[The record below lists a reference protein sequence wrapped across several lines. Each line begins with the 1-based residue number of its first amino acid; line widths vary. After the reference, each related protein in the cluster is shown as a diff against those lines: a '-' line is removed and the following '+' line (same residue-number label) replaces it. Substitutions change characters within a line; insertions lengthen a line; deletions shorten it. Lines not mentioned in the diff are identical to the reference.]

1 MTEFFFPL
9 CSYNDGVLDANRIQQ
24 QQNKEVVVSS
34 RPSVVII
41 QLREILEAAARDVRY
56 LLSEEICV
64 PDDEDN
70 ECVQPDDYCNI
81 PIIPVVEVDYSGSGE
96 PPTIIFGK
104 PNVEVNITTNT
115 TTATVSPTK
124 SSTTI
129 SATVSKSRIVPYET
143 NTPSRPSGPTLPP
156 EWSINPPTT
165 DPDDQV
171 DEDAGASSI
180 HQSLCLLLL
189 LTATVVFLW

>member
-1 MTEFFFPL
+1 M
-9 CSYNDGVLDANRIQQ
+9 
-24 QQNKEVVVSS
+24 
-34 RPSVVII
+34 II

-64 PDDEDN
+64 PDDEDTV
-70 ECVQPDDYCNI
+70 CVQPDDYCNI
-81 PIIPVVEVDYSGSGE
+81 PNIPVVEVDYSGSGE

-104 PNVEVNITTNT
+104 PNLEVNITTNAT
-115 TTATVSPTK
+115 TTSTVTPTK
-124 SSTTI
+124 SSTTT
-129 SATVSKSRIVPYET
+129 SATVSKSQIVPHET
-143 NTPSRPSGPTLPP
+143 NRPPLTLPP
-156 EWSINPPTT
+156 EWSTNPPTA